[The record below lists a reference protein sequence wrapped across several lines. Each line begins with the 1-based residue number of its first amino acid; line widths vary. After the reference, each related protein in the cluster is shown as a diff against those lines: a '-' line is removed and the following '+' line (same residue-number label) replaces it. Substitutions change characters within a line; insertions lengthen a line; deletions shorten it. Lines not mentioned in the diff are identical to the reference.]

1 MTTWDAGGPTFTL
14 TTDRLAESEACIGD
28 NDLQP
33 AKLAMRVRFP
43 SPAPRT
49 DQFICPFLLLS
60 TASNLL
66 SCLSAAAPVDR

>member
-1 MTTWDAGGPTFTL
+1 MTTWAAGGPTFTL

-43 SPAPRT
+43 SPARPI
-49 DQFICPFLLLS
+49 DQLGCPSLQVRRS
-60 TASNLL
+60 IG
-66 SCLSAAAPVDR
+66 AAFVPQGPDPC